1 MNVSLFQAAAAL
13 NSNTR
18 WQEMI
23 AENLASSSIPGFKKQ
38 ELSVAAVQAG
48 LMPQSAL
55 NSPNVPQSFAVP
67 VATGATNFQPGELKF
82 TGDKNDVAIEG
93 PGFFAVQLPDGSTA
107 QTRNGEFQ
115 VSAQGEL
122 VTNEGYAVLGDAGP
136 IQMDLTNPEPMSIS
150 ATGVVSQGADEK
162 GKLKLTEFDHP
173 ELLTQITAGY
183 FLANNPK
190 LVGQASQ
197 STVRQGYVESSNVSS
212 VIEMSNLITAMRSF
226 EANQRII
233 QIQDDRMG
241 KVISDLGNP
250 N

>member
-13 NSNTR
+13 NSNSR
-18 WQEMI
+18 WQDMI

-48 LMPQSAL
+48 LMPQGAF
-55 NSPNVPQSFAVP
+55 NSSTGPQSFVLP
-67 VATGATNFQPGELKF
+67 VATSAMNFQQGELKF

-93 PGFFAVQLPDGSTA
+93 PGFFSVQLPDGSTA

-122 VTNEGYAVLGDAGP
+122 VTNEGYAVLGDGGP
-136 IQMDLTNPEPMSIS
+136 ILLDINNPEPISIS

-162 GKLKLTEFDHP
+162 GKLKLTQFDNP
-173 ELLTQITAGY
+173 ELLTPITAGY

-190 LVGQASQ
+190 LVAQPSQ
-197 STVRQGYVESSNVSS
+197 STVRQGYVESSNVSPVS
-212 VIEMSNLITAMRSF
+212 EMSNLITAMRSF
-226 EANQRII
+226 EANQRMI

-241 KVISDLGNP
+241 KAISELGNP